1 MVNFDI
7 AQFKAEK
14 PIHFAKDDYINV
26 KSGTISKAG
35 LPEKFMDLTQI
46 FPIFNK
52 ISSKVERLAPIVH
65 HIINLKRLK
74 SFFLGSVLRRQ
85 ILLGCGYNGKSKVK
99 GKVSAVMFLLQDIHY
114 WISTGRTDW
123 QR

>member
-46 FPIFNK
+46 FPILIK
-52 ISSKVERLAPIVH
+52 ISSKVERLTPIVH
-65 HIINLKRLK
+65 HKT
-74 SFFLGSVLRRQ
+74 SEEFFLRQ
-85 ILLGCGYNGKSKVK
+85 C
-99 GKVSAVMFLLQDIHY
+99 SAK
-114 WISTGRTDW
+114 TDFAW
-123 QR
+123 VRL